1 MLFRIFR
8 GNYAWDIAALNENF
22 MTYTGL
28 GEKNDQ
34 FAVWDRNVVLPMAGK
49 IVTKVEGEIDN
60 SPDLRAAIDL
70 ADHKEG
76 RHVTLT
82 EKPQNIIELKPMKG
96 KDSPFL
102 LRMIHLRQNSIP
114 SSIQVVFNTHV
125 TNNFLSCF
133 FQQFVDYYYIVIR
146 VVIFQVLV
154 TSCFMDKLQTQN
166 GKGISCWM

>member
-1 MLFRIFR
+1 MTVFNFICNFR

-22 MTYTGL
+22 MTYTGS

-96 KDSPFL
+96 KESPFL

-114 SSIQVVFNTHV
+114 SSIQVVFNTHA
-125 TNNFLSCF
+125 TNNFF
-133 FQQFVDYYYIVIR
+133 R
-146 VVIFQVLV
+146 VNVSKWKSPIEEV
-154 TSCFMDKLQTQN
+154 SIISDR
-166 GKGISCWM
+166 KGI

>member
-1 MLFRIFR
+1 
-8 GNYAWDIAALNENF
+8 

-82 EKPQNIIELKPMKG
+82 EKQGRPPIFLMGGSAPILPR
-96 KDSPFL
+96 SP
-102 LRMIHLRQNSIP
+102 
-114 SSIQVVFNTHV
+114 
-125 TNNFLSCF
+125 
-133 FQQFVDYYYIVIR
+133 
-146 VVIFQVLV
+146 
-154 TSCFMDKLQTQN
+154 K
-166 GKGISCWM
+166 IS

>member
-1 MLFRIFR
+1 
-8 GNYAWDIAALNENF
+8 

-96 KDSPFL
+96 KESPFL

-125 TNNFLSCF
+125 TNNFLSCIKC
-133 FQQFVDYYYIVIR
+133 FQMEIHNR
-146 VVIFQVLV
+146 
-154 TSCFMDKLQTQN
+154 
-166 GKGISCWM
+166 